1 MEKINDIVE
10 EVLVPL
16 AEISKI
22 LEEENL
28 YLTYK
33 NKKWLIYNI
42 ENNKLVKIIESTTL
56 LNLVNIYNNKG
67 KQK

>member
-1 MEKINDIVE
+1 MEKINDIVD

-56 LNLVNIYNNKG
+56 LNLVSIYNNKG